1 MADFDIEFDKVIL
14 AEGGYVNDPNDAGGE
29 TYLGISRKNNPKWK
43 GWSIIDSIKKTYGTK
58 NINTRLKKQTT
69 LLNYAKDLYKE
80 KYWNCMFLDEIPNQD
95 IAHQLF
101 DTGVNCGISTA
112 IKLAQNCCNIAQTG
126 KWSNELKNKLI
137 AYG

>member
-29 TYLGISRKNNPKWK
+29 TYLGISRKNNAKWK

-112 IKLAQNCCNIAQTG
+112 IKLAQSCCNIAQTG

>member
-1 MADFDIEFDKVIL
+1 MANFDIEFDKVIL

-80 KYWNCMFLDEIPNQD
+80 KYWNCMFLDEIPSQD

>member
-29 TYLGISRKNNPKWK
+29 TYLGISRKNNAKWK

>member
-29 TYLGISRKNNPKWK
+29 TYLGISRKNNAKWK

-112 IKLAQNCCNIAQTG
+112 IKLAQNCCNITQTG